1 MDATARETYL
11 NTQVM
16 TATPQK
22 LQLML
27 IDGAIRFANQTI
39 TLWQDGDIENATE
52 SLNRCRRIVTEIL
65 GGVKQDGSR
74 LPKQINAIYMF
85 IFRQLTEAQLEQ
97 NQDKVKDVVKVL
109 EIEQDTWRK
118 VCEKIAS
125 SDAGTSSDT
134 STGTPAIP
142 DTSSIDVAS
151 QLPVGGFSA
160 IADGPI
166 PTQPGLSFEA

>member
-27 IDGAIRFANQTI
+27 IDGAIRFANQAI
-39 TLWQDGDIENATE
+39 TLWQDGDGNNATE
-52 SLNRCRRIVTEIL
+52 SLTRCRRIVTEIL
-65 GGVKQDGSR
+65 GGVKQDGSQ
-74 LPKQINAIYMF
+74 LPKQINSIYMF

-97 NQDKVKDVVKVL
+97 NQDKVQDVIKVL
-109 EIEQDTWRK
+109 EIEQETWRK
-118 VCEKIAS
+118 VCQLIAS
-125 SDAGTSSDT
+125 SDTGLSDAGSGS
-134 STGTPAIP
+134 PAIP
-142 DTSSIDVAS
+142 DTSSIDAAA
-151 QLPVGGFSA
+151 QLPRDGFSA
-160 IADGPI
+160 IAGGPI